1 MGRSW
6 SGTHGERPESVPG
19 GWATGARPL
28 RGAPS
33 RIAGVHVRSVL
44 AILQFKRNLTGSTNW
59 NVLPYGILQFGQP
72 RGPSPVQLLAR
83 LPGNNGRAQARSWWW
98 PEGSRS
104 MWHFQDWLV
113 QLGIP
118 TETEWIEGGMGSRL
132 REQMEAIKRCYRNDV
147 WTAPSSSEIP
157 ACWSMPA
164 PKKTQHRANAG
175 LFCGQI
181 CPWVNRGRC

>member
-1 MGRSW
+1 
-6 SGTHGERPESVPG
+6 
-19 GWATGARPL
+19 
-28 RGAPS
+28 
-33 RIAGVHVRSVL
+33 
-44 AILQFKRNLTGSTNW
+44 
-59 NVLPYGILQFGQP
+59 
-72 RGPSPVQLLAR
+72 
-83 LPGNNGRAQARSWWW
+83 
-98 PEGSRS
+98 

-181 CPWVNRGRC
+181 CPEISQSSLKTHSSASSPLPPGRIPNPEDRRGQRAPAQLSR